1 MDESVRESL
10 LFDRYGGLLTEKQ
23 RGVMRLY
30 HEENLSL
37 SEIAE
42 EYGISRA
49 AVHDALKKAENKL
62 AEYESAL
69 GLVENADDA
78 LEITG
83 KIRSRVAAL
92 LEDKKLGSGL
102 AGELAEIGRLAAELE
117 EKL

>member
-10 LFDRYGGLLTEKQ
+10 LFDKYGGLLTEKQ
-23 RGVMRLY
+23 RGVMEHY

-62 AEYESAL
+62 AEYESVL
-69 GLVENADDA
+69 GLVEKADA
-78 LEITG
+78 GLEIAG
-83 KIRSRVAAL
+83 KIRALAAAL
-92 LEDKKLGSGL
+92 SEDKKLGVKYK
-102 AGELAEIGRLAAELE
+102 GELEERTRLAAELE
-117 EKL
+117 EIL